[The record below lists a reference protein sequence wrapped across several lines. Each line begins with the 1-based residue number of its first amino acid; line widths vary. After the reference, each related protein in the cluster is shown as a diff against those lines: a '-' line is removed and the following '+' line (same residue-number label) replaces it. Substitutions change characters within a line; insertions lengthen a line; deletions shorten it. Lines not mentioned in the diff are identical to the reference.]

1 MLSAKACESGFHSFM
16 TVLKRCFLAQG
27 IEAFAHLDPFLLAVA
42 LTYGSRACN
51 NLHWTETDLGRF
63 SQERDSFVLVK
74 RHRIVQNFDDVHMCS
89 QVNAPVS
96 QDLE

>member
-1 MLSAKACESGFHSFM
+1 MRIWISFIYDGSEEM
-16 TVLKRCFLAQG
+16 FSRTQG

>member
-1 MLSAKACESGFHSFM
+1 MRIWISFIYDGSEDVFSHRASHS
-16 TVLKRCFLAQG
+16 
-27 IEAFAHLDPFLLAVA
+27 HLDPFLLAVA